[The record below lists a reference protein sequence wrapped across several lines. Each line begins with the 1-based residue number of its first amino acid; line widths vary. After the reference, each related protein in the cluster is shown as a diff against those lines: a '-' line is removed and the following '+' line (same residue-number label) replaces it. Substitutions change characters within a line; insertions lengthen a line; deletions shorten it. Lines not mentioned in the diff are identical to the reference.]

1 MNPYIQDLFV
11 LQQLVLQKSPAT
23 PERQA
28 AIQQLRAKVPVPIR
42 AHCERLLAK
51 GRKGVALVHHGVCCE
66 CHIRIPSG
74 TLASMA
80 NPNGDQI
87 YLCENCGCYLRAD
100 PAEPPALVA
109 AQLEARRKA
118 RRLQAATA

>member
-1 MNPYIQDLFV
+1 MNHYIQDLFV

-23 PERQA
+23 PERQN
-28 AIQQLRAKVPVPIR
+28 AIQQLRAKVPEAIR
-42 AHCERLLAK
+42 AHCERMLAT

-80 NPNGDQI
+80 NPHDDQI
-87 YLCENCGCYLRAD
+87 HLCESCGCYLRSD
-100 PAEPPALVA
+100 PTEPPALVT

-118 RRLQAATA
+118 RRLQTAAA